1 MNRGEFDEWVS
12 TFIDTIVDW
21 QYYVDFSKIYEHMS
35 DLMLRANLNL
45 LSTLIGSSTI
55 RADFIELYNRYPDIL
70 KVIPII
76 LAIRLEATG
85 RGKNKRY
92 QLTPIREYHQ
102 EDLVA
107 YDFDF
112 YQPNYPINDYAD
124 FLEKTGVFDL
134 LSSHLTSN
142 LQDYVYGVEVGLD
155 SNGRKNRTGKIMESL
170 VESEIKKA
178 GFIKGEN
185 YYSQISSKVIQEK
198 WGIDLSS
205 ITNGGKNNKKFD
217 FAICYNEQI
226 YLIEVNFYSKSG
238 SKPNETARSYIN
250 LAEKIDSLPNVTFIW
265 ITDGAGWLKSIPNL
279 EEVFDKLPTLYN
291 LHDIRNHNLKELLG
305 D

>member
-1 MNRGEFDEWVS
+1 MTHRQFDEWVA
-12 TFIDTIVDW
+12 TFTDTIVDW
-21 QYYVDFSKIYEHMS
+21 SYYVDFAKIYEHMS
-35 DLMLRANLNL
+35 DLMVRANLHL
-45 LSTLIGSSTI
+45 LNTLIGSANV
-55 RADFIELYNRYPDIL
+55 REDFIKLYSCYPDIL

-76 LAIRLEATG
+76 LAIRLESTG

-92 QLTPIREYHQ
+92 QLTPIREYRK
-102 EDLVA
+102 EDLIK

-112 YQPNYPINDYAD
+112 YQPNYPIDSYAD

-170 VESEIKKA
+170 VESEIIKA
-178 GFIKGEN
+178 GFIKGES
-185 YYSQISSKVIQEK
+185 YYSQISSKLIQEK
-198 WGIDLSS
+198 WGVDLAS

-217 FAICYNEQI
+217 FAIRNNEHV

-250 LAEKIDSLPNVTFIW
+250 LAEKIGNLPNVTFIW
-265 ITDGAGWLKSIPNL
+265 ITDGAGWLKSRSNL
-279 EEVFDKLPTLYN
+279 EEVFDKLLTLYN
-291 LHDIRNHNLKELLG
+291 LNDIRDHSFKELLG
-305 D
+305 G